1 LEISQGLIRA
11 LAASRRPVVLTGA
24 GMSAESGV
32 PTFRDALDG
41 LWARFRPEELA
52 TPEAFAADPGLVW
65 RWYGWRREL
74 VSSAAPNAGHRA
86 LVGLAKLMPGLRIIT
101 QNVDGLH
108 QRAGSEGVVELHG
121 NLFVNLC
128 SRDRAPVPVQ
138 AVPAGDAPPSCP
150 RCGAPVRPGVVWFG
164 EPLPAAAIAEAE
176 ALAAGADLFFSI
188 GTSSLVTPA
197 AELPYLALAA
207 GATVIE
213 INPEPTALA
222 RHCEHA
228 LAAPSGAALPAIL
241 ARLTATLESGDVT

>member
-1 LEISQGLIRA
+1 LEIPRGLIRA
-11 LAASRRPVVLTGA
+11 LATSRRPVVLTGA

-52 TPEAFAADPGLVW
+52 TPEAFAADPELVW

-74 VSSAAPNAGHRA
+74 VSAAAPNAGHLA
-86 LVGLAKLMPGLRIIT
+86 LVGLAGLLPGLRIVT

-108 QRAGSEGVVELHG
+108 QRAGSDGVVELHG
-121 NLFVNLC
+121 NLFANLC
-128 SRDRAPVPVQ
+128 SRERTPVPV
-138 AVPAGDAPPSCP
+138 PAAWAGPGPPPCP

-164 EPLPAAAIAEAE
+164 EPLPAPAIAEAE
-176 ALAAGADLFFSI
+176 TLAAGADVFLSV

-197 AELPYLALAA
+197 ADLPYLALAA

-213 INPEPTALA
+213 INPEPTSLA
-222 RHCEHA
+222 PHCEYT
-228 LAAPSGAALPAIL
+228 LAAPSGVALPAVL
-241 ARLTATLESGDVT
+241 ARLTAILDAGEIP

>member
-1 LEISQGLIRA
+1 LEIPQGLIRA

-52 TPEAFAADPGLVW
+52 TPEAFADDPELVW

-74 VSSAAPNAGHRA
+74 VSAAAPNAGHLA
-86 LVGLAKLMPGLRIIT
+86 LVGLDGLLPGLRIVT

-108 QRAGSEGVVELHG
+108 QRAGSDGVVELHG
-121 NLFVNLC
+121 NLFANLC
-128 SRDRAPVPVQ
+128 SRERAPVPV
-138 AVPAGDAPPSCP
+138 PAAWAGPGPPPCP

-164 EPLPAAAIAEAE
+164 EPLPPAAISEAE
-176 ALAAGADLFFSI
+176 TLAAGADVFFSV

-197 AELPYLALAA
+197 ANLPYLALAA

-213 INPEPTALA
+213 INPEPTSLA
-222 RHCEHA
+222 PHCEYT
-228 LAAPSGAALPAIL
+228 LAAPSGVALPAVL
-241 ARLTATLESGDVT
+241 ARLTAILDAGETP